1 MQTQSE
7 DPHQRQRKFTLM
19 SKSIDLGQLVVCFG
33 CIDFLREKGL
43 SGDSNFFH
51 FAPSLRAWN
60 YQKVSAVG

>member
-1 MQTQSE
+1 M
-7 DPHQRQRKFTLM
+7 M